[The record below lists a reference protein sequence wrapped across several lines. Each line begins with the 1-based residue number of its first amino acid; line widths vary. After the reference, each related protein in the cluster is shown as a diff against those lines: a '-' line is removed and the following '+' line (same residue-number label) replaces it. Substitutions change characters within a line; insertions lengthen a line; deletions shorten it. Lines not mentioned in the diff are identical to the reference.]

1 MDFYPVVVY
10 LISYIF
16 AIPFAQIA
24 LYSLIFEL

>member
-16 AIPFAQIA
+16 DIPFALNCFLQ
-24 LYSLIFEL
+24 LNL